1 MKKAI
6 VIPLALVGLSVASE
20 NITITNEMADA
31 LGKNEIT
38 QLYLE
43 TGNTLVKA
51 KVSESEKGFS
61 ICDAKNKKD
70 CIKCSTSGILLTSD
84 DVCYTYVNGVKVS
97 EKMFSVDYI
106 RNFYV
111 EIVKMHR
118 KVK

>member
-1 MKKAI
+1 MKKAA
-6 VIPLALVGLSVASE
+6 VALPFVSLSLASE
-20 NITITNEMADA
+20 NITITKEMAEA

-51 KVSESEKGFS
+51 KVSEGEKWFS

-70 CIKCSTSGILLTSD
+70 CIRCSTSGILLTTD
-84 DVCYTYVNGVKVS
+84 DVCQTSVNGVKVS
-97 EKMFSVDYI
+97 EKMFNVDYI

>member
-1 MKKAI
+1 MKKAVAI
-6 VIPLALVGLSVASE
+6 ALSLVALSFASE
-20 NITITNEMADA
+20 NITITKEMADA
-31 LGKNEIT
+31 LGKNDIT
-38 QLYLE
+38 KLFLE

-51 KVSESEKGFS
+51 KVSEAEKWFS

-70 CIKCSTSGILLTSD
+70 CIMCSTSGILLSSD
-84 DVCYTYVNGVKVS
+84 DVCQTFVNGVKVS
-97 EKMFSVDYI
+97 EKMFNVDYI

>member
-1 MKKAI
+1 MKKA
-6 VIPLALVGLSVASE
+6 VIAALSLVALSFASE
-20 NITITNEMADA
+20 NITITKEMADA
-31 LGKNEIT
+31 LGKNDIT

-51 KVSESEKGFS
+51 KVSEIEKGFS
-61 ICDAKNKKD
+61 ICDSKNKRD

-84 DVCYTYVNGVKVS
+84 DICYTYVNGVKVS